1 MINPDRPLTR
11 EELDELGRI
20 APDFRR
26 RVALELR
33 FPGAFVTEFG
43 DVGGALREG
52 VLREGVLRAI
62 EVALQGPEEP
72 VRHRDPGSVTID
84 WSRFDRQLDC
94 VPPPKRCAGAEDDD
108 LKAREPT
115 AEQLFRAWE
124 RVRRRDP
131 LWPSTLRRY

>member
-11 EELDELGRI
+11 QELDQLAEISDRPWWSQSAHWTFIELD
-20 APDFRR
+20 PKH
-26 RVALELR
+26 V
-33 FPGAFVTEFG
+33 FG
-43 DVGGALREG
+43 
-52 VLREGVLRAI
+52 
-62 EVALQGPEEP
+62 P
-72 VRHRDPGSVTID
+72 ID

-108 LKAREPT
+108 DDLKAREPT
-115 AEQLFRAWE
+115 AEQLFGAWE